1 VTSPAAPSA
10 LAGIPLFKGLAR
22 EELRRLSTLLHPRNF
37 PAGVDII
44 IEDQPGSVVYVI
56 VEGSVKIHLDL
67 PSGGSA
73 LLAVLG
79 PGEVV
84 GEMSVVDSL
93 GRSASVATLE
103 EATLLWMDRD
113 TFWECL
119 RTIPGMTYNLVGL
132 LSRRVRLSNLH
143 IESMAA
149 FDVGGR
155 VAGHLVGL
163 ATEYGRSTRRGVV
176 IPFPLTQ
183 SDLAALVGASRV
195 RVNQVLMGFRRRGLL
210 TIGDDRRITVR
221 DLARLA
227 KRRR

>member
-1 VTSPAAPSA
+1 MTSPTSLAA
-10 LAGIPLFKGLAR
+10 LARIPLFKGLAR
-22 EELRRLSTLLHPRNF
+22 EDLRRLSTLLRPRTF

-44 IEDQPGSVVYVI
+44 LEDQPGSVAYVI
-56 VEGSVKIHLDL
+56 VSGSVKIHLEL
-67 PSGGSA
+67 PRGGQS

-113 TFWECL
+113 TFWQCL
-119 RTIPGMTYNLVGL
+119 RTIPGMTYNLVEL
-132 LSRRVRLSNLH
+132 LSRRVRLANLH

-163 ATEYGRSTRRGVV
+163 ATEYGRSTRTGVV

-195 RVNQVLMGFRRRGLL
+195 RVNQVLMGLRRRGLIS
-210 TIGDDRRITVR
+210 IGDDRRITIR
-221 DLARLA
+221 DLAGLA